1 MLEAAGVRSMK
12 RDTKFHDFLYDV
24 ENILDELLI
33 AFLSFGAI
41 VVSVWTLQRTQGL
54 TMSSFGDIISPWI
67 VMLGLMIIGRE
78 LWLLNR
84 NVEEY
89 LERKGE

>member
-1 MLEAAGVRSMK
+1 MK
-12 RDTKFHDFLYDV
+12 RDTKFHEFLYQI

-84 NVEEY
+84 NIEEY

>member
-1 MLEAAGVRSMK
+1 MK
-12 RDTKFHDFLYDV
+12 RDTKFHEFLYEV

-78 LWLLNR
+78 LWLLNS

>member
-1 MLEAAGVRSMK
+1 MK
-12 RDTKFHDFLYDV
+12 RDTKFHEFLYEV

>member
-1 MLEAAGVRSMK
+1 MK
-12 RDTKFHDFLYDV
+12 RDTKFHDFLYEV

-41 VVSVWTLQRTQGL
+41 VVAVWTLQRTQGL
-54 TMSSFGDIISPWI
+54 TMSSFGDIIQPWI

-84 NVEEY
+84 NIEEY

>member
-1 MLEAAGVRSMK
+1 MK
-12 RDTKFHDFLYDV
+12 RDTKFHDFLYEV

-84 NVEEY
+84 NIEEY

>member
-1 MLEAAGVRSMK
+1 MK
-12 RDTKFHDFLYDV
+12 RDTKFHEFVYEI

-54 TMSSFGDIISPWI
+54 TMSSFGDIIQPWI

-78 LWLLNR
+78 LWMMNR
-84 NVEEY
+84 NLEEY
-89 LERKGE
+89 LRREEGE

>member
-1 MLEAAGVRSMK
+1 MNKDIR
-12 RDTKFHDFLYDV
+12 FHEFLYEI

-54 TMSSFGDIISPWI
+54 TMSSFGDVVQPWI

-84 NVEEY
+84 NLEEY

>member
-1 MLEAAGVRSMK
+1 MK
-12 RDTKFHDFLYDV
+12 RDTRFHDFLYEV

-84 NVEEY
+84 NIEEY

>member
-1 MLEAAGVRSMK
+1 MK
-12 RDTKFHDFLYDV
+12 RDTKCHEFLYEV
-24 ENILDELLI
+24 ENILDGLLI

>member
-1 MLEAAGVRSMK
+1 MK
-12 RDTKFHDFLYDV
+12 RDTKFHDFLYEV

-84 NVEEY
+84 NIEEY
-89 LERKGE
+89 LERKGD

>member
-1 MLEAAGVRSMK
+1 MK

-84 NVEEY
+84 NIEEY

>member
-1 MLEAAGVRSMK
+1 MN
-12 RDTKFHDFLYDV
+12 RDTKFHEFVYEI

-41 VVSVWTLQRTQGL
+41 VVAVWTLQRTQGL

-67 VMLGLMIIGRE
+67 IMLGLMIIGRE
-78 LWLLNR
+78 LWMLNH
-84 NVEEY
+84 NIEEY
-89 LERKGE
+89 LREQEGE

>member
-1 MLEAAGVRSMK
+1 MK
-12 RDTKFHDFLYDV
+12 RDTKFHEFLYEV

-41 VVSVWTLQRTQGL
+41 IVGVWTLQRTQGV

-84 NVEEY
+84 NIEEY